1 MQSAYCSV
9 NFLEGDLKMS
19 RRIGGLL
26 FIVAAASFWVSWL
39 LMPGVGVTDPAM
51 IFHLVSSQ
59 RSSVLSSVVVQLL
72 SAALYVPAL
81 LGISTAGNRESDP
94 GVRWGTGL
102 LLLGAMGSAI
112 DAVFHLLAYAMTE
125 PGLESGSLL
134 QVMAFMQG
142 PGLRLV
148 APFIASFFV
157 GSVFLSVVLARKRA
171 ISKVSLYI
179 YAMLLVVLVCGVGAI
194 SIGIVSARTVG
205 LSVLAVVSIAQACL
219 GLELYR
225 PINMQVLEQYAD

>member
-1 MQSAYCSV
+1 VQSAYCSV
-9 NFLEGDLKMS
+9 NFLRGDFKMS
-19 RRIGGLL
+19 RRIEGLL
-26 FIVAAASFWVSWL
+26 FIAAAASFWVSWL

-51 IFHLVSSQ
+51 IFHLVASQ
-59 RSSVLSSVVVQLL
+59 RLSVLSSVIVQLL

-81 LGISTAGNRESDP
+81 LGISTARNHQSDP
-94 GVRWGTGL
+94 RVRWATGL

-112 DAVFHLLAYAMTE
+112 DAVFHLLAYAMTK
-125 PGLESGSLL
+125 PGLEPGSLL

-157 GSVFLSVVLARKRA
+157 GSVFLSVVLAKKRA

-179 YAMLLVVLVCGVGAI
+179 YAMVPVVLVCGVGAT
-194 SIGIVSARTVG
+194 STGIVSARAVG
-205 LSVLAVVSIAQACL
+205 LSVLAVVSIAQARL

-225 PINMQVLEQYAD
+225 PIDMQAVEQYAD